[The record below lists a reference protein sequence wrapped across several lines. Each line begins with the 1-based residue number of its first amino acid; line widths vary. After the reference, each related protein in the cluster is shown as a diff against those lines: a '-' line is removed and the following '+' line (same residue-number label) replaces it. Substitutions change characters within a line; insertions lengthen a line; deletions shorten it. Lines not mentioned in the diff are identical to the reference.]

1 MGIKNDNACS
11 QATTK
16 AGDNMIGKTNQS
28 SPSPLCA
35 PNQKTP
41 SEKATPAS
49 EQSENVGAKIA
60 RHKPLAWSILGLA
73 LCRAGL
79 IVGSYGSYRHSD
91 EGIYSDGVMLVAL
104 AVLAVLWLLIA
115 ITKCHLSRQVV
126 RRIAFA
132 SIILEAFSLTMT
144 GALVIGPPEMNVAG
158 NHFLASTFCT
168 LGGLAC
174 MSYWLRRARDCTA
187 ITAVIYAFGALFVS
201 ELLIFTSIFMEN
213 GISYFYA
220 AVLVLLQFPCMLL
233 ARTKPLACDIKTI
246 SSENDFFNFAK
257 NTMTSKVFLATI
269 CVSIGVLACAD
280 GFLRGYP
287 DGLPIAFRAT
297 TRFADLVLI
306 LAFCVAIIVFT
317 CRQHY
322 RVMTVGIFVTMEALA
337 CIALLCYSA
346 WPDALDIGAIF
357 TTNLN
362 ALLVGFSWY
371 IILAFMSYGWRCP
384 YYYAIAGWIVWL
396 GCRGIAR
403 ITLINVTAVSQNDLL
418 MLAAVFTNVLK
429 FGDDVQ
435 NFPMYLILGNVL
447 FSLMADST
455 SSAMGSI
462 LESAPLIK
470 KVRVSKMIFPLEKV
484 LFTLVNFAIS
494 LIAVVIVMLF
504 FRIPPTVNLLAMPI
518 LLVFMLLFCAGL
530 GMLLSS
536 LAVFFRDVCHL
547 WGVVITAW
555 TYATPLFYPVGLL
568 PDWMQAAEAFNPMY
582 HYVCYFRDIAMY
594 NTVPGLTEN
603 LICLGMAA
611 ITFAIGFAVF
621 KATEKKFIL
630 YV

>member
-1 MGIKNDNACS
+1 MGIKNDNTCS

-49 EQSENVGAKIA
+49 EQSENVGAIIV
-60 RHKPLAWSILGLA
+60 RHKPLVWSILGLA

-79 IVGSYGSYRHSD
+79 IVGSYGGYRYSD
-91 EGIYSDGVMLVAL
+91 EGVYSDGVMLVAL

-115 ITKCHLSRQVV
+115 ITKCRLSHRVV
-126 RRIAFA
+126 RSIAFA
-132 SIILEAFSLTMT
+132 SILIEAFSLIMT
-144 GALVIGPPEMNVAG
+144 GMLEIAPPEIDAAAS
-158 NHFLASTFCT
+158 HFLASTLCT

-174 MSYWLRRARDCTA
+174 MSYWLRRARDCAA
-187 ITAVIYAFGALFVS
+187 ITAIIYAFGALFVS
-201 ELLIFTSIFMEN
+201 ELLIFASIFMSE
-213 GISYFYA
+213 GVSCFYA
-220 AVLVLLQFPCMLL
+220 AALVLLQLPCMTL
-233 ARTKPLACDIKTI
+233 ARKKPLACDIKTI
-246 SSENDFFNFAK
+246 SSENDFFNFTK

-317 CRQHY
+317 CRQHH

-418 MLAAVFTNVLK
+418 MLAAVFTMIVISTQVSFVNFLNVRK
-429 FGDDVQ
+429 FESVPEEELTHQQKAVQ
-435 NFPMYLILGNVL
+435 TSPVVKILGL
-447 FSLMADST
+447 DDHHESLAD
-455 SSAMGSI
+455 
-462 LESAPLIK
+462 
-470 KVRVSKMIFPLEKV
+470 VRQATMRHNAEEIGKQF
-484 LFTLVNFAIS
+484 
-494 LIAVVIVMLF
+494 
-504 FRIPPTVNLLAMPI
+504 
-518 LLVFMLLFCAGL
+518 
-530 GMLLSS
+530 LLSEREVEVLS
-536 LAVFFRDVCHL
+536 LYALGWTQKRVAEELFISP
-547 WGVVITAW
+547 GTAHAHIKRI
-555 TYATPLFYPVGLL
+555 YAKTGLHSRQEIL
-568 PDWMQAAEAFNPMY
+568 DYM
-582 HYVCYFRDIAMY
+582 
-594 NTVPGLTEN
+594 
-603 LICLGMAA
+603 
-611 ITFAIGFAVF
+611 
-621 KATEKKFIL
+621 EK
-630 YV
+630 YTS

>member
-1 MGIKNDNACS
+1 MGIKNDNTCS

-16 AGDNMIGKTNQS
+16 AGDNMIRKTNQS
-28 SPSPLCA
+28 SPSPSCT

-49 EQSENVGAKIA
+49 EQSENVGAIIA

-144 GALVIGPPEMNVAG
+144 GALVIGPPEMNVAR

-187 ITAVIYAFGALFVS
+187 ITAVIYSFGALFVS

-233 ARTKPLACDIKTI
+233 ARTKSLACDIKTL
-246 SSENDFFNFAK
+246 SNKGDFFNFTK

-287 DGLPIAFRAT
+287 DGSPIAFRAT

-317 CRQHY
+317 CKHHH

-418 MLAAVFTNVLK
+418 MLAAVFTMIVISTQVAFVNFLNVRK
-429 FGDDVQ
+429 FESVPEEELAHQQKTVQ
-435 NFPMYLILGNVL
+435 
-447 FSLMADST
+447 T
-455 SSAMGSI
+455 S
-462 LESAPLIK
+462 P
-470 KVRVSKMIFPLEKV
+470 VVKV
-484 LFTLVNFAIS
+484 LGLDDHHES
-494 LIAVVIVMLF
+494 LADVRQATMRHNAEEVGKQF
-504 FRIPPTVNLLAMPI
+504 
-518 LLVFMLLFCAGL
+518 
-530 GMLLSS
+530 LLSEREVEVLS
-536 LAVFFRDVCHL
+536 LYALGWTQKRVAEELFISP
-547 WGVVITAW
+547 GTAHAHIKRI
-555 TYATPLFYPVGLL
+555 YAKTGLHSRQEIL
-568 PDWMQAAEAFNPMY
+568 DYM
-582 HYVCYFRDIAMY
+582 
-594 NTVPGLTEN
+594 
-603 LICLGMAA
+603 
-611 ITFAIGFAVF
+611 
-621 KATEKKFIL
+621 EK
-630 YV
+630 YTS

>member
-1 MGIKNDNACS
+1 MGIKNDNTCS

-41 SEKATPAS
+41 SEKATPTS
-49 EQSENVGAKIA
+49 EQSENVGAIIA

-73 LCRAGL
+73 FCRAGL

-91 EGIYSDGVMLVAL
+91 EGVFSDGVMLVAL

-132 SIILEAFSLTMT
+132 SIILEALFLTMT
-144 GALVIGPPEMNVAG
+144 GVLVIGPPEMNVAG

-174 MSYWLRRARDCTA
+174 MSYWLRRARNCTA

-213 GISYFYA
+213 DISYFYA
-220 AVLVLLQFPCMLL
+220 AVLVLLQFPCILL

-246 SSENDFFNFAK
+246 SSENDFFNFTK
-257 NTMTSKVFLATI
+257 NAMTSKVFLATI

-297 TRFADLVLI
+297 TRFANLVLI

-317 CRQHY
+317 CRQHH

-403 ITLINVTAVSQNDLL
+403 LTLINVTAVSQNDLL
-418 MLAAVFTNVLK
+418 MLAAVFTMIVISTQVSFVNFLNVRK
-429 FGDDVQ
+429 FESIPEEELTHQQKAVQ
-435 NFPMYLILGNVL
+435 TSPVVKILGL
-447 FSLMADST
+447 DDHHESLAD
-455 SSAMGSI
+455 
-462 LESAPLIK
+462 
-470 KVRVSKMIFPLEKV
+470 VRQATMRHNAEEIGKQF
-484 LFTLVNFAIS
+484 
-494 LIAVVIVMLF
+494 
-504 FRIPPTVNLLAMPI
+504 
-518 LLVFMLLFCAGL
+518 
-530 GMLLSS
+530 LLSEREVEVLS
-536 LAVFFRDVCHL
+536 LYALGWTQKRVAEELFISP
-547 WGVVITAW
+547 GTAHAHIKRI
-555 TYATPLFYPVGLL
+555 YAKTGLHSRQEIL
-568 PDWMQAAEAFNPMY
+568 DYM
-582 HYVCYFRDIAMY
+582 
-594 NTVPGLTEN
+594 
-603 LICLGMAA
+603 
-611 ITFAIGFAVF
+611 
-621 KATEKKFIL
+621 EK
-630 YV
+630 YTS

>member
-1 MGIKNDNACS
+1 MGIKNDSTCS

-28 SPSPLCA
+28 SPSPSCA

-49 EQSENVGAKIA
+49 EQSENVGAIIA

-79 IVGSYGSYRHSD
+79 IIGSYGSYRHSD

-144 GALVIGPPEMNVAG
+144 GALAIGPPEMNVAR

-187 ITAVIYAFGALFVS
+187 ITAVIYSFGALFVS

-233 ARTKPLACDIKTI
+233 ARTKSLACDIKTL
-246 SSENDFFNFAK
+246 SNKGDFFNFTK

-287 DGLPIAFRAT
+287 DGSPIAFRAT
-297 TRFADLVLI
+297 TRFVDLVLI

-317 CRQHY
+317 CKHHH

-403 ITLINVTAVSQNDLL
+403 ITLINVTAVSQNDPL
-418 MLAAVFTNVLK
+418 MLAAVFTMIVISTQVAFVNFLNVRK
-429 FGDDVQ
+429 FESVPEEELAHQQKTVQ
-435 NFPMYLILGNVL
+435 
-447 FSLMADST
+447 T
-455 SSAMGSI
+455 S
-462 LESAPLIK
+462 P
-470 KVRVSKMIFPLEKV
+470 VVKV
-484 LFTLVNFAIS
+484 LGLDDHHES
-494 LIAVVIVMLF
+494 LADVRQATMRHNAEEVGKQF
-504 FRIPPTVNLLAMPI
+504 
-518 LLVFMLLFCAGL
+518 
-530 GMLLSS
+530 LLSEREVEVLS
-536 LAVFFRDVCHL
+536 LYALGWTQKRVAEELFISP
-547 WGVVITAW
+547 GTAHAHIKRI
-555 TYATPLFYPVGLL
+555 YAKTGLHSRQEIL
-568 PDWMQAAEAFNPMY
+568 DYM
-582 HYVCYFRDIAMY
+582 
-594 NTVPGLTEN
+594 
-603 LICLGMAA
+603 
-611 ITFAIGFAVF
+611 
-621 KATEKKFIL
+621 EK
-630 YV
+630 YTS

>member
-1 MGIKNDNACS
+1 MGIKNDNTCS

-28 SPSPLCA
+28 SPSPSCT

-49 EQSENVGAKIA
+49 EQSENVGAIIA

-132 SIILEAFSLTMT
+132 SIIFEAFSLTMA

-213 GISYFYA
+213 GISYF
-220 AVLVLLQFPCMLL
+220 
-233 ARTKPLACDIKTI
+233 
-246 SSENDFFNFAK
+246 SK

-317 CRQHY
+317 CRQHH

-418 MLAAVFTNVLK
+418 MLAAVFTMIVISTQVAFVNFLNVRK
-429 FGDDVQ
+429 FEAVPEEELTYQQKAVQ
-435 NFPMYLILGNVL
+435 
-447 FSLMADST
+447 T
-455 SSAMGSI
+455 S
-462 LESAPLIK
+462 P
-470 KVRVSKMIFPLEKV
+470 VVKV
-484 LFTLVNFAIS
+484 LGLDDHHES
-494 LIAVVIVMLF
+494 LADVRQATMRHNAEEVGKQF
-504 FRIPPTVNLLAMPI
+504 
-518 LLVFMLLFCAGL
+518 
-530 GMLLSS
+530 LLSEREVEVLS
-536 LAVFFRDVCHL
+536 LYALGWTQKRVAEELFISP
-547 WGVVITAW
+547 GTAHAHIKRI
-555 TYATPLFYPVGLL
+555 YAKTGLHSRQEIL
-568 PDWMQAAEAFNPMY
+568 DYM
-582 HYVCYFRDIAMY
+582 
-594 NTVPGLTEN
+594 
-603 LICLGMAA
+603 
-611 ITFAIGFAVF
+611 
-621 KATEKKFIL
+621 EK
-630 YV
+630 YTS

>member
-1 MGIKNDNACS
+1 MGIKNDNTCS

-49 EQSENVGAKIA
+49 EQSENVGAIIA

-73 LCRAGL
+73 FCRAGL

-91 EGIYSDGVMLVAL
+91 EGVFSDGVMLVAL

-132 SIILEAFSLTMT
+132 SIILEALSLTMT
-144 GALVIGPPEMNVAG
+144 GVLVIGPPEMNVAG

-174 MSYWLRRARDCTA
+174 MSYWLRRARNCTA

-220 AVLVLLQFPCMLL
+220 AVLVLLQFPCILL

-246 SSENDFFNFAK
+246 SSENDFFNFTK

-306 LAFCVAIIVFT
+306 LAVCVAIIVFT
-317 CRQHY
+317 CRQHH

-403 ITLINVTAVSQNDLL
+403 ITLINVTAVSQNNLL
-418 MLAAVFTNVLK
+418 MLAAVFTMIV
-429 FGDDVQ
+429 
-435 NFPMYLILGNVL
+435 I
-447 FSLMADST
+447 ST
-455 SSAMGSI
+455 QVA
-462 LESAPLIK
+462 
-470 KVRVSKMIFPLEKV
+470 F
-484 LFTLVNFAIS
+484 VNFLNVRKFEAVPEEELTHQQKAVQTSPVVKIMGLDDHHES
-494 LIAVVIVMLF
+494 LADVRQATMHHNAEEVGKQF
-504 FRIPPTVNLLAMPI
+504 
-518 LLVFMLLFCAGL
+518 
-530 GMLLSS
+530 LLSEREVEVLS
-536 LAVFFRDVCHL
+536 LYALGWTQKRVAEELFISP
-547 WGVVITAW
+547 GTAHAHIKRI
-555 TYATPLFYPVGLL
+555 YAKTGLHSRQEIL
-568 PDWMQAAEAFNPMY
+568 DYM
-582 HYVCYFRDIAMY
+582 
-594 NTVPGLTEN
+594 
-603 LICLGMAA
+603 
-611 ITFAIGFAVF
+611 
-621 KATEKKFIL
+621 EK
-630 YV
+630 YTS

>member
-49 EQSENVGAKIA
+49 EQSENVGAKIT

-104 AVLAVLWLLIA
+104 AILAVLWLLIA

-126 RRIAFA
+126 RRVAFA

-144 GALVIGPPEMNVAG
+144 GVLVIGPPEMNVAG

-201 ELLIFTSIFMEN
+201 ELLIFTSIFMKN

-220 AVLVLLQFPCMLL
+220 AVLVLLQFPCILL
-233 ARTKPLACDIKTI
+233 ARTKPLACDIKTL
-246 SSENDFFNFAK
+246 SNKGDFFNFTK

-317 CRQHY
+317 CRQHH

-418 MLAAVFTNVLK
+418 MLAAVFTMIVISTQVAFVNFLNVRK
-429 FGDDVQ
+429 FEAAPEEELTHQQKAVQ
-435 NFPMYLILGNVL
+435 
-447 FSLMADST
+447 T
-455 SSAMGSI
+455 S
-462 LESAPLIK
+462 P
-470 KVRVSKMIFPLEKV
+470 VVKV
-484 LFTLVNFAIS
+484 LGLDDHHES
-494 LIAVVIVMLF
+494 LADVRQATMRHNAEEVGKQF
-504 FRIPPTVNLLAMPI
+504 
-518 LLVFMLLFCAGL
+518 
-530 GMLLSS
+530 LLSEREVEVLS
-536 LAVFFRDVCHL
+536 LYALGWTQKRVAEELFISP
-547 WGVVITAW
+547 GTAHAHIKRI
-555 TYATPLFYPVGLL
+555 YAKTGLHSRQEIL
-568 PDWMQAAEAFNPMY
+568 DYM
-582 HYVCYFRDIAMY
+582 
-594 NTVPGLTEN
+594 
-603 LICLGMAA
+603 
-611 ITFAIGFAVF
+611 
-621 KATEKKFIL
+621 EK
-630 YV
+630 YTS

>member
-11 QATTK
+11 QAATK

-49 EQSENVGAKIA
+49 EQSENVGAIIA
-60 RHKPLAWSILGLA
+60 QHKPLAWSILGLA

-91 EGIYSDGVMLVAL
+91 EGIYSDGVMLIAL

-144 GALVIGPPEMNVAG
+144 GALVIGPPEMNVAR

-187 ITAVIYAFGALFVS
+187 ITAVIYSFGALFVS

-233 ARTKPLACDIKTI
+233 ARTKSLACDIKTL
-246 SSENDFFNFAK
+246 SNKGDFFNFTK

-287 DGLPIAFRAT
+287 DGSPIAFRAT

-317 CRQHY
+317 CKHHH

-418 MLAAVFTNVLK
+418 MLAAVFTMIVISTQVAFVNFLNVRK
-429 FGDDVQ
+429 FESVPEEELAHQQKTVQ
-435 NFPMYLILGNVL
+435 
-447 FSLMADST
+447 T
-455 SSAMGSI
+455 S
-462 LESAPLIK
+462 P
-470 KVRVSKMIFPLEKV
+470 VVKV
-484 LFTLVNFAIS
+484 LGLDDHHES
-494 LIAVVIVMLF
+494 LADVRQATMRHNAEEVGKQF
-504 FRIPPTVNLLAMPI
+504 
-518 LLVFMLLFCAGL
+518 
-530 GMLLSS
+530 LLSEREVEVLS
-536 LAVFFRDVCHL
+536 LYALGWTQKRVAEELFISP
-547 WGVVITAW
+547 GTAHAHIKRI
-555 TYATPLFYPVGLL
+555 YAKTGLHSRQEIL
-568 PDWMQAAEAFNPMY
+568 DYM
-582 HYVCYFRDIAMY
+582 
-594 NTVPGLTEN
+594 
-603 LICLGMAA
+603 
-611 ITFAIGFAVF
+611 
-621 KATEKKFIL
+621 EK
-630 YV
+630 YTS

>member
-1 MGIKNDNACS
+1 MGIKNDNTCS

-28 SPSPLCA
+28 SPSPSCT

-49 EQSENVGAKIA
+49 EQSENVGAIIT

-132 SIILEAFSLTMT
+132 SIILEAFSLTMA

-174 MSYWLRRARDCTA
+174 MSYWLRRARNCTA

-220 AVLVLLQFPCMLL
+220 AVLVLLQFPCILL

-246 SSENDFFNFAK
+246 SSENDFFNFTK

-287 DGLPIAFRAT
+287 DGLPIAFRVA

-317 CRQHY
+317 CRQHH

-337 CIALLCYSA
+337 CIALLCYST

-418 MLAAVFTNVLK
+418 MLAAVFTMIV
-429 FGDDVQ
+429 
-435 NFPMYLILGNVL
+435 I
-447 FSLMADST
+447 ST
-455 SSAMGSI
+455 QVA
-462 LESAPLIK
+462 
-470 KVRVSKMIFPLEKV
+470 F
-484 LFTLVNFAIS
+484 VNFLNVRKFEAVPEEELTHQQKAVQTSPVVKIMGLDDHHES
-494 LIAVVIVMLF
+494 LADVRQATMRHNAEEVGKQF
-504 FRIPPTVNLLAMPI
+504 
-518 LLVFMLLFCAGL
+518 
-530 GMLLSS
+530 LLSEREVEVLS
-536 LAVFFRDVCHL
+536 LYALGWTQKRVAEELFISP
-547 WGVVITAW
+547 GTAHAHIKRI
-555 TYATPLFYPVGLL
+555 YAKTGLHSRQEIL
-568 PDWMQAAEAFNPMY
+568 DYM
-582 HYVCYFRDIAMY
+582 
-594 NTVPGLTEN
+594 
-603 LICLGMAA
+603 
-611 ITFAIGFAVF
+611 
-621 KATEKKFIL
+621 EK
-630 YV
+630 YTS

>member
-1 MGIKNDNACS
+1 
-11 QATTK
+11 
-16 AGDNMIGKTNQS
+16 
-28 SPSPLCA
+28 
-35 PNQKTP
+35 
-41 SEKATPAS
+41 
-49 EQSENVGAKIA
+49 
-60 RHKPLAWSILGLA
+60 
-73 LCRAGL
+73 
-79 IVGSYGSYRHSD
+79 
-91 EGIYSDGVMLVAL
+91 MLVAL

-132 SIILEAFSLTMT
+132 SIIFEAFSLTMA

-187 ITAVIYAFGALFVS
+187 ITAVIYSFGALFVS

-317 CRQHY
+317 CRQHH

-403 ITLINVTAVSQNDLL
+403 ITLINVTAVSQNNLL
-418 MLAAVFTNVLK
+418 MLAAVFTMIV
-429 FGDDVQ
+429 
-435 NFPMYLILGNVL
+435 I
-447 FSLMADST
+447 ST
-455 SSAMGSI
+455 QVA
-462 LESAPLIK
+462 
-470 KVRVSKMIFPLEKV
+470 F
-484 LFTLVNFAIS
+484 VNFLNVRKFEAVPEEELTHQQKAVQTSPVVKIMGLDDHHES
-494 LIAVVIVMLF
+494 LADVRQATMRHNAEEVGKQF
-504 FRIPPTVNLLAMPI
+504 
-518 LLVFMLLFCAGL
+518 
-530 GMLLSS
+530 LLSEREVEVLS
-536 LAVFFRDVCHL
+536 LYALGWTQKRVAEELFISP
-547 WGVVITAW
+547 GTAHAHIKRI
-555 TYATPLFYPVGLL
+555 YAKTGLHSRQEIL
-568 PDWMQAAEAFNPMY
+568 DYM
-582 HYVCYFRDIAMY
+582 
-594 NTVPGLTEN
+594 
-603 LICLGMAA
+603 
-611 ITFAIGFAVF
+611 
-621 KATEKKFIL
+621 EK
-630 YV
+630 YTS

>member
-1 MGIKNDNACS
+1 MGIKNDNTCS

-49 EQSENVGAKIA
+49 EQSENVGAIIA

-73 LCRAGL
+73 FCRAGL

-91 EGIYSDGVMLVAL
+91 EGVFSDGVMLVAL

-132 SIILEAFSLTMT
+132 SIILEALSLTMT
-144 GALVIGPPEMNVAG
+144 GVLVIGPPEMNVAG

-174 MSYWLRRARDCTA
+174 MSYWLRRARNCTA

-220 AVLVLLQFPCMLL
+220 AVLVLLQFPCILL

-246 SSENDFFNFAK
+246 SSENDFFNFTK

-317 CRQHY
+317 CRQHH

-418 MLAAVFTNVLK
+418 MLAAVFTMVVISTQVAFVNFLNVRK
-429 FGDDVQ
+429 FEAVPEEELTHQQKAVQ
-435 NFPMYLILGNVL
+435 
-447 FSLMADST
+447 T
-455 SSAMGSI
+455 S
-462 LESAPLIK
+462 P
-470 KVRVSKMIFPLEKV
+470 VVKV
-484 LFTLVNFAIS
+484 LGLDDHHES
-494 LIAVVIVMLF
+494 LADVRQATMRHNAEEVGKQF
-504 FRIPPTVNLLAMPI
+504 
-518 LLVFMLLFCAGL
+518 
-530 GMLLSS
+530 LLSEREVEVLS
-536 LAVFFRDVCHL
+536 LYALGWTQKRVAEELFISP
-547 WGVVITAW
+547 GTAHAHIKRI
-555 TYATPLFYPVGLL
+555 YAKTGLHSRQEIL
-568 PDWMQAAEAFNPMY
+568 DYM
-582 HYVCYFRDIAMY
+582 
-594 NTVPGLTEN
+594 
-603 LICLGMAA
+603 
-611 ITFAIGFAVF
+611 
-621 KATEKKFIL
+621 EK
-630 YV
+630 YTS

>member
-1 MGIKNDNACS
+1 MGIKNDNTCS

-28 SPSPLCA
+28 SPSPSCT

-49 EQSENVGAKIA
+49 EQSENVGAIIA

-73 LCRAGL
+73 FCRAGL

-91 EGIYSDGVMLVAL
+91 EGVFSDGVMLVAL

-132 SIILEAFSLTMT
+132 SIILEALSLTMT
-144 GALVIGPPEMNVAG
+144 GVLVIGPPEMNVAG

-174 MSYWLRRARDCTA
+174 MSYWLRRARNCTA

-201 ELLIFTSIFMEN
+201 ELLIFTSIFMKN

-220 AVLVLLQFPCMLL
+220 AVLVLLQFPCILL

-246 SSENDFFNFAK
+246 SSENDFFNFTK

-297 TRFADLVLI
+297 TRFADFVLI

-317 CRQHY
+317 CRQHH

-418 MLAAVFTNVLK
+418 MLAAVFTMIV
-429 FGDDVQ
+429 
-435 NFPMYLILGNVL
+435 I
-447 FSLMADST
+447 ST
-455 SSAMGSI
+455 QVA
-462 LESAPLIK
+462 
-470 KVRVSKMIFPLEKV
+470 F
-484 LFTLVNFAIS
+484 VNFLNVRKFEAVPEEELTHQQKAVQTSPVVKIMGLDDHHES
-494 LIAVVIVMLF
+494 LTDMRQATMRHNAEEVGKQF
-504 FRIPPTVNLLAMPI
+504 
-518 LLVFMLLFCAGL
+518 
-530 GMLLSS
+530 LLSEREVEVLS
-536 LAVFFRDVCHL
+536 LYALGWTQKRVAEELFISP
-547 WGVVITAW
+547 GTAHAHIKRI
-555 TYATPLFYPVGLL
+555 YAKTGLHSRQEIL
-568 PDWMQAAEAFNPMY
+568 DYM
-582 HYVCYFRDIAMY
+582 
-594 NTVPGLTEN
+594 
-603 LICLGMAA
+603 
-611 ITFAIGFAVF
+611 
-621 KATEKKFIL
+621 EK
-630 YV
+630 YTS

>member
-1 MGIKNDNACS
+1 MGIKNDNTCS

-49 EQSENVGAKIA
+49 EQSENVGAIIA

-73 LCRAGL
+73 FCRAGL

-91 EGIYSDGVMLVAL
+91 EGVFSDGVMLVAL

-132 SIILEAFSLTMT
+132 SIILEALSLTMT
-144 GALVIGPPEMNVAG
+144 GVLVIGPPEMNVAG

-174 MSYWLRRARDCTA
+174 MSYWLRRARNCTA

-220 AVLVLLQFPCMLL
+220 AVLVLLQFPCILL

-246 SSENDFFNFAK
+246 SGENDFFNFTK
-257 NTMTSKVFLATI
+257 NAMTSKVFLATI
-269 CVSIGVLACAD
+269 CVSIGVIACAD

-317 CRQHY
+317 CRQHH

-403 ITLINVTAVSQNDLL
+403 ITLINVTAVSQNNLL
-418 MLAAVFTNVLK
+418 MLAAVFTMIV
-429 FGDDVQ
+429 
-435 NFPMYLILGNVL
+435 I
-447 FSLMADST
+447 ST
-455 SSAMGSI
+455 QVA
-462 LESAPLIK
+462 
-470 KVRVSKMIFPLEKV
+470 F
-484 LFTLVNFAIS
+484 VNFLNVRKFEAVPEEELTHQQKAVQTSPVVKIMGLDDHHES
-494 LIAVVIVMLF
+494 LADVRQATMRHNAEEVGKQF
-504 FRIPPTVNLLAMPI
+504 
-518 LLVFMLLFCAGL
+518 
-530 GMLLSS
+530 LLSEREVEVLS
-536 LAVFFRDVCHL
+536 LYALGWTQKRVAEELFISP
-547 WGVVITAW
+547 GTAHAHIKRI
-555 TYATPLFYPVGLL
+555 YAKTGLHSRQEIL
-568 PDWMQAAEAFNPMY
+568 DYM
-582 HYVCYFRDIAMY
+582 
-594 NTVPGLTEN
+594 
-603 LICLGMAA
+603 
-611 ITFAIGFAVF
+611 
-621 KATEKKFIL
+621 EK
-630 YV
+630 YTS

>member
-1 MGIKNDNACS
+1 MGIKNDNTCS

-49 EQSENVGAKIA
+49 EQSENVGAIIA

-73 LCRAGL
+73 FCRAGL

-91 EGIYSDGVMLVAL
+91 EGVFSDGVMLVAL

-132 SIILEAFSLTMT
+132 SIILEALSLTMT
-144 GALVIGPPEMNVAG
+144 GVLVIGPPEMNVAG

-174 MSYWLRRARDCTA
+174 MSYWLRRARNCTA

-220 AVLVLLQFPCMLL
+220 AVLVLLQFPCILL

-246 SSENDFFNFAK
+246 SSENDFFNFTK

-317 CRQHY
+317 CRQHH

-384 YYYAIAGWIVWL
+384 YYYAIAGWIIWL

-403 ITLINVTAVSQNDLL
+403 ITLINATAVSQNNLL
-418 MLAAVFTNVLK
+418 MLAAVFTMIV
-429 FGDDVQ
+429 
-435 NFPMYLILGNVL
+435 I
-447 FSLMADST
+447 ST
-455 SSAMGSI
+455 QVA
-462 LESAPLIK
+462 
-470 KVRVSKMIFPLEKV
+470 F
-484 LFTLVNFAIS
+484 VNFLNVRKFEAVPEEELTHQQKAVQTSPVVKIMGLDDHHES
-494 LIAVVIVMLF
+494 LADVRQATMRHNAEEVGKQF
-504 FRIPPTVNLLAMPI
+504 
-518 LLVFMLLFCAGL
+518 
-530 GMLLSS
+530 LLSEREVEVLS
-536 LAVFFRDVCHL
+536 LYALGWTQKRVAEELFISP
-547 WGVVITAW
+547 GTAHAHIKRI
-555 TYATPLFYPVGLL
+555 YAKTGLHSRQEIL
-568 PDWMQAAEAFNPMY
+568 DYM
-582 HYVCYFRDIAMY
+582 
-594 NTVPGLTEN
+594 
-603 LICLGMAA
+603 
-611 ITFAIGFAVF
+611 
-621 KATEKKFIL
+621 EK
-630 YV
+630 YTS

>member
-1 MGIKNDNACS
+1 MGIKNDNTCS

-28 SPSPLCA
+28 SPSPSCT

-49 EQSENVGAKIA
+49 EQSENAGAIIA

-73 LCRAGL
+73 FCRAGL

-91 EGIYSDGVMLVAL
+91 EGVFSDGVMLVAL

-126 RRIAFA
+126 RRVAFA

-144 GALVIGPPEMNVAG
+144 GVLVIGPPEMNVAG

-174 MSYWLRRARDCTA
+174 MSYWLRRARNCTA
-187 ITAVIYAFGALFVS
+187 ITAVIYAFGALFAS

-213 GISYFYA
+213 SISYFYA
-220 AVLVLLQFPCMLL
+220 AALVLLQFPCILL
-233 ARTKPLACDIKTI
+233 ARTKPLACDIKTL
-246 SSENDFFNFAK
+246 SNKGDFFNFTK

-317 CRQHY
+317 CRQHH

-418 MLAAVFTNVLK
+418 MLAAVFTMIV
-429 FGDDVQ
+429 
-435 NFPMYLILGNVL
+435 I
-447 FSLMADST
+447 ST
-455 SSAMGSI
+455 QVA
-462 LESAPLIK
+462 
-470 KVRVSKMIFPLEKV
+470 F
-484 LFTLVNFAIS
+484 VNFLNVRKFEAVPEEELTHQQKAVQTSPVVKALGLDDHHES
-494 LIAVVIVMLF
+494 LADVRQATMRHNAEEVGKQF
-504 FRIPPTVNLLAMPI
+504 
-518 LLVFMLLFCAGL
+518 
-530 GMLLSS
+530 LLSEREVEVLS
-536 LAVFFRDVCHL
+536 LYALGWTQKRVAEELFISP
-547 WGVVITAW
+547 GTAHAHIKRI
-555 TYATPLFYPVGLL
+555 YAKTGLHSRQEIL
-568 PDWMQAAEAFNPMY
+568 DYM
-582 HYVCYFRDIAMY
+582 
-594 NTVPGLTEN
+594 
-603 LICLGMAA
+603 
-611 ITFAIGFAVF
+611 
-621 KATEKKFIL
+621 EK
-630 YV
+630 YTS

>member
-11 QATTK
+11 QAATE
-16 AGDNMIGKTNQS
+16 AGDNMVGKTNQS

-35 PNQKTP
+35 PNQKGLSGKPTTP
-41 SEKATPAS
+41 EAEKSESVVATI
-49 EQSENVGAKIA
+49 V

-91 EGIYSDGVMLVAL
+91 EGVFSDGVMLVAL
-104 AVLAVLWLLIA
+104 AILAVLWLLIA
-115 ITKCHLSRQVV
+115 ITKCHLSRRVV

-158 NHFLASTFCT
+158 NHFLASTLCT

-187 ITAVIYAFGALFVS
+187 TTAVIYAFGALFVS
-201 ELLIFTSIFMEN
+201 ELLIVASIFMKH

-220 AVLVLLQFPCMLL
+220 AVLVLLQFPCILL
-233 ARTKPLACDIKTI
+233 ARTKPLACDIKTL
-246 SSENDFFNFAK
+246 SNKGDFFNFTK

-269 CVSIGVLACAD
+269 SVSIGVLACAD

-287 DGLPIAFRAT
+287 DGSPIAFQTT

-306 LAFCVAIIVFT
+306 LALCAAIIVLT
-317 CRQHY
+317 CKHHHRI
-322 RVMTVGIFVTMEALA
+322 MTVGIFVLMEALA

-371 IILAFMSYGWRCP
+371 TILAFMSYGWRCP

-418 MLAAVFTNVLK
+418 MLAAVFTMIV
-429 FGDDVQ
+429 
-435 NFPMYLILGNVL
+435 I
-447 FSLMADST
+447 ST
-455 SSAMGSI
+455 QVA
-462 LESAPLIK
+462 
-470 KVRVSKMIFPLEKV
+470 F
-484 LFTLVNFAIS
+484 VNFLNVRKFEAVSEEELTHQQKAVQTSPVVKIMGLDDHHES
-494 LIAVVIVMLF
+494 LADVRQATMRHNAEEVGKQF
-504 FRIPPTVNLLAMPI
+504 
-518 LLVFMLLFCAGL
+518 
-530 GMLLSS
+530 LLSEREVEVLS
-536 LAVFFRDVCHL
+536 LYALGWTQKRVAEELFISP
-547 WGVVITAW
+547 GTAHAHIKRI
-555 TYATPLFYPVGLL
+555 YAKTGLHSRQEIL
-568 PDWMQAAEAFNPMY
+568 DYM
-582 HYVCYFRDIAMY
+582 
-594 NTVPGLTEN
+594 
-603 LICLGMAA
+603 
-611 ITFAIGFAVF
+611 
-621 KATEKKFIL
+621 EK
-630 YV
+630 YTS

>member
-11 QATTK
+11 QAATE
-16 AGDNMIGKTNQS
+16 AGDNMVGKTNQS

-35 PNQKTP
+35 PNQKGL
-41 SEKATPAS
+41 SEKPTTPETEKS
-49 EQSENVGAKIA
+49 ESVGATIVQ
-60 RHKPLAWSILGLA
+60 HKPLAWSILGLA

-104 AVLAVLWLLIA
+104 AILAVLWLLIA
-115 ITKCHLSRQVV
+115 ITKCHLSRRVV

-187 ITAVIYAFGALFVS
+187 TTAVIYAFGALFVS
-201 ELLIFTSIFMEN
+201 ELLIVASIFMKH
-213 GISYFYA
+213 GTSYFYA
-220 AVLVLLQFPCMLL
+220 AVLVLLQFPCILL
-233 ARTKPLACDIKTI
+233 ARTKPLACDIKML
-246 SSENDFFNFAK
+246 SNKGDFFNFTK

-269 CVSIGVLACAD
+269 SVSIGVLACAD

-287 DGLPIAFRAT
+287 DGSPIAFRAT

-306 LAFCVAIIVFT
+306 LALCAAIIVLT
-317 CRQHY
+317 CKHHHRI
-322 RVMTVGIFVTMEALA
+322 MTVGIFVLMEALA

-371 IILAFMSYGWRCP
+371 TILAFMSYGWRCP

-418 MLAAVFTNVLK
+418 MLAAVFTMIV
-429 FGDDVQ
+429 
-435 NFPMYLILGNVL
+435 I
-447 FSLMADST
+447 ST
-455 SSAMGSI
+455 QVA
-462 LESAPLIK
+462 
-470 KVRVSKMIFPLEKV
+470 F
-484 LFTLVNFAIS
+484 VNFLNVRKFEAVSEEELTHQQKAVQTSPVVKIMGLDDHHES
-494 LIAVVIVMLF
+494 LADVRQATMRHNAEEVGKQF
-504 FRIPPTVNLLAMPI
+504 
-518 LLVFMLLFCAGL
+518 
-530 GMLLSS
+530 LLSEREVEVLS
-536 LAVFFRDVCHL
+536 LYALGWTQKRVAEELFISP
-547 WGVVITAW
+547 GTAHAHIKRI
-555 TYATPLFYPVGLL
+555 YAKTGLHSRQEIL
-568 PDWMQAAEAFNPMY
+568 DYM
-582 HYVCYFRDIAMY
+582 
-594 NTVPGLTEN
+594 
-603 LICLGMAA
+603 
-611 ITFAIGFAVF
+611 
-621 KATEKKFIL
+621 EK
-630 YV
+630 YTS

>member
-1 MGIKNDNACS
+1 MGIKNDNTCS

-28 SPSPLCA
+28 SPSPSCT

-49 EQSENVGAKIA
+49 EQSENAGAIIA

-73 LCRAGL
+73 FCRAGL

-91 EGIYSDGVMLVAL
+91 EGVFSDGVMLVAL

-126 RRIAFA
+126 RRVAFA

-144 GALVIGPPEMNVAG
+144 GVLVIGPPEMNVAG

-174 MSYWLRRARDCTA
+174 MSYWLRRARNCTA

-246 SSENDFFNFAK
+246 SSENDFFNFTK

-317 CRQHY
+317 CRQHH

-418 MLAAVFTNVLK
+418 MLAAVFTMVVISTQVAFVNFLNVRK
-429 FGDDVQ
+429 FEAVPEEELTHQQKAVQ
-435 NFPMYLILGNVL
+435 
-447 FSLMADST
+447 T
-455 SSAMGSI
+455 S
-462 LESAPLIK
+462 P
-470 KVRVSKMIFPLEKV
+470 VVKV
-484 LFTLVNFAIS
+484 LGLDDHHES
-494 LIAVVIVMLF
+494 LADVRQATMRHNAEEVGKQF
-504 FRIPPTVNLLAMPI
+504 
-518 LLVFMLLFCAGL
+518 
-530 GMLLSS
+530 LLSEREVEVLS
-536 LAVFFRDVCHL
+536 LYALGWTQKRVAEELFISP
-547 WGVVITAW
+547 GTAHAHIKRI
-555 TYATPLFYPVGLL
+555 YAKTGLHSRQEIL
-568 PDWMQAAEAFNPMY
+568 DYM
-582 HYVCYFRDIAMY
+582 
-594 NTVPGLTEN
+594 
-603 LICLGMAA
+603 
-611 ITFAIGFAVF
+611 
-621 KATEKKFIL
+621 EK
-630 YV
+630 YTS

>member
-11 QATTK
+11 QAATK
-16 AGDNMIGKTNQS
+16 AGDNMVGKTNQS

-49 EQSENVGAKIA
+49 EQSENVGAIIT

-115 ITKCHLSRQVV
+115 ITKCRLSHRVV
-126 RRIAFA
+126 RSIAFA
-132 SIILEAFSLTMT
+132 SILIEAFSLIMT
-144 GALVIGPPEMNVAG
+144 GMLEIAPPEIDAAAS
-158 NHFLASTFCT
+158 HFLASTFCT

-187 ITAVIYAFGALFVS
+187 VTAVIYAFGALFVS

-220 AVLVLLQFPCMLL
+220 AVLVLLQFPCILL
-233 ARTKPLACDIKTI
+233 ARTKPLACDIKTL
-246 SSENDFFNFAK
+246 SNKGDFFNFTK

-317 CRQHY
+317 CRQHH

-418 MLAAVFTNVLK
+418 MLAAVFTMIVISTQVSFVNFLNVRK
-429 FGDDVQ
+429 FESVPEEELTHQQKAVQ
-435 NFPMYLILGNVL
+435 TSPVVKILGL
-447 FSLMADST
+447 DDHHESLAD
-455 SSAMGSI
+455 
-462 LESAPLIK
+462 
-470 KVRVSKMIFPLEKV
+470 VRQATMRHNAEEVGKQF
-484 LFTLVNFAIS
+484 
-494 LIAVVIVMLF
+494 
-504 FRIPPTVNLLAMPI
+504 
-518 LLVFMLLFCAGL
+518 
-530 GMLLSS
+530 LLSEREVEVLS
-536 LAVFFRDVCHL
+536 LYALGWTQKRVAEELFISP
-547 WGVVITAW
+547 GTAHAHIKRI
-555 TYATPLFYPVGLL
+555 YAKTGLHSRQEIL
-568 PDWMQAAEAFNPMY
+568 DYM
-582 HYVCYFRDIAMY
+582 
-594 NTVPGLTEN
+594 
-603 LICLGMAA
+603 
-611 ITFAIGFAVF
+611 
-621 KATEKKFIL
+621 EK
-630 YV
+630 YTS

>member
-1 MGIKNDNACS
+1 MGIKNDNTCS

-41 SEKATPAS
+41 SEKATPAN
-49 EQSENVGAKIA
+49 EQSENVGAIIA

-144 GALVIGPPEMNVAG
+144 GALVIGPPEMNVAR

-187 ITAVIYAFGALFVS
+187 IAAVIYSFGALFVS

-233 ARTKPLACDIKTI
+233 ARTKPLACDIKTL
-246 SSENDFFNFAK
+246 SNKGDFFNFTK

-287 DGLPIAFRAT
+287 DGSPIAFRAT

-306 LAFCVAIIVFT
+306 LALCTTIIVLT
-317 CRQHY
+317 CKHHH

-418 MLAAVFTNVLK
+418 MLAAVFTMIVISTQVAFVNFLNVRK
-429 FGDDVQ
+429 FESVPEEELTHQQKAVQ
-435 NFPMYLILGNVL
+435 TSPAVKILGL
-447 FSLMADST
+447 DDHHESLAD
-455 SSAMGSI
+455 
-462 LESAPLIK
+462 
-470 KVRVSKMIFPLEKV
+470 VRQATMRHNAEEVGKQF
-484 LFTLVNFAIS
+484 
-494 LIAVVIVMLF
+494 
-504 FRIPPTVNLLAMPI
+504 
-518 LLVFMLLFCAGL
+518 
-530 GMLLSS
+530 LLSEREVEVLS
-536 LAVFFRDVCHL
+536 LYALGWTQKRVAEELFISP
-547 WGVVITAW
+547 GTAHAHIKRI
-555 TYATPLFYPVGLL
+555 YAKTGLHSRQEIL
-568 PDWMQAAEAFNPMY
+568 DYM
-582 HYVCYFRDIAMY
+582 
-594 NTVPGLTEN
+594 
-603 LICLGMAA
+603 
-611 ITFAIGFAVF
+611 
-621 KATEKKFIL
+621 EK
-630 YV
+630 YTS

>member
-1 MGIKNDNACS
+1 MGIKNDYNCS

-49 EQSENVGAKIA
+49 EQSENVGAIIA

-73 LCRAGL
+73 FCRAGL

-91 EGIYSDGVMLVAL
+91 EGVFSDGVMLVAL

-132 SIILEAFSLTMT
+132 SIILEALSLTMT
-144 GALVIGPPEMNVAG
+144 GVLVIGPPEMNVAG
-158 NHFLASTFCT
+158 NHFHASTFCT

-174 MSYWLRRARDCTA
+174 MSYWLRRARNCTA

-220 AVLVLLQFPCMLL
+220 AVLVLLQFPCILL

-246 SSENDFFNFAK
+246 SSENDFFNFTK

-269 CVSIGVLACAD
+269 CVSIGVIACAD

-317 CRQHY
+317 CRQHH

-357 TTNLN
+357 TTSLN

-396 GCRGIAR
+396 GCQGIAR
-403 ITLINVTAVSQNDLL
+403 ITLINVTAVSQNNLL
-418 MLAAVFTNVLK
+418 MLAAVFTMIV
-429 FGDDVQ
+429 
-435 NFPMYLILGNVL
+435 I
-447 FSLMADST
+447 ST
-455 SSAMGSI
+455 QVA
-462 LESAPLIK
+462 
-470 KVRVSKMIFPLEKV
+470 F
-484 LFTLVNFAIS
+484 VNFLNVRKFEAVPEEELTHQQKAVQTSPVVKIMGLDDHHES
-494 LIAVVIVMLF
+494 LADVRQATMRHNAEEVGKQF
-504 FRIPPTVNLLAMPI
+504 
-518 LLVFMLLFCAGL
+518 
-530 GMLLSS
+530 LLSEREVEVLS
-536 LAVFFRDVCHL
+536 LYALGWTQKRVAEELFISP
-547 WGVVITAW
+547 GTAHAHIKRI
-555 TYATPLFYPVGLL
+555 YAKTGLHSRQEIL
-568 PDWMQAAEAFNPMY
+568 DYM
-582 HYVCYFRDIAMY
+582 
-594 NTVPGLTEN
+594 
-603 LICLGMAA
+603 
-611 ITFAIGFAVF
+611 
-621 KATEKKFIL
+621 EK
-630 YV
+630 YTS

>member
-1 MGIKNDNACS
+1 MGIKNDNTCS

-28 SPSPLCA
+28 SPSPSCA

-49 EQSENVGAKIA
+49 EQSENVGAIIA

-144 GALVIGPPEMNVAG
+144 GALAIGPPEMNVAR

-187 ITAVIYAFGALFVS
+187 ITAVIYSFGALFVS

-233 ARTKPLACDIKTI
+233 ARTKSLACDIKTL
-246 SSENDFFNFAK
+246 SNKGDFFNFTK

-287 DGLPIAFRAT
+287 DGSPIAFRAT

-317 CRQHY
+317 CKHHH

-418 MLAAVFTNVLK
+418 MLAAVFTMIVISTQVAFVNFLNVRK
-429 FGDDVQ
+429 FESVPEEELAHQQKTVQ
-435 NFPMYLILGNVL
+435 
-447 FSLMADST
+447 T
-455 SSAMGSI
+455 S
-462 LESAPLIK
+462 P
-470 KVRVSKMIFPLEKV
+470 VVKV
-484 LFTLVNFAIS
+484 LGLDDHHES
-494 LIAVVIVMLF
+494 LADVRQATMRHNAEEVGKQF
-504 FRIPPTVNLLAMPI
+504 
-518 LLVFMLLFCAGL
+518 
-530 GMLLSS
+530 LLSEREVEVLS
-536 LAVFFRDVCHL
+536 LYALGWTQKRVAEELFISP
-547 WGVVITAW
+547 GTAHAHIKRI
-555 TYATPLFYPVGLL
+555 YAKTGLHSRQEIL
-568 PDWMQAAEAFNPMY
+568 DYM
-582 HYVCYFRDIAMY
+582 
-594 NTVPGLTEN
+594 
-603 LICLGMAA
+603 
-611 ITFAIGFAVF
+611 
-621 KATEKKFIL
+621 EK
-630 YV
+630 YTS

>member
-60 RHKPLAWSILGLA
+60 QHKPLAWSILGLA

-115 ITKCHLSRQVV
+115 ITKCRLSHRVV
-126 RRIAFA
+126 RSIAFA
-132 SIILEAFSLTMT
+132 SILIEAFSLIMT
-144 GALVIGPPEMNVAG
+144 GMLEIAPPEIDAAAS
-158 NHFLASTFCT
+158 HFLASTFCT

-187 ITAVIYAFGALFVS
+187 ITAVIYSFGALFVS

-233 ARTKPLACDIKTI
+233 ARTKPLACDIKTL
-246 SSENDFFNFAK
+246 SNKGDFFNFTK
-257 NTMTSKVFLATI
+257 NAMTSKVFLATI

-317 CRQHY
+317 CRQYH

-418 MLAAVFTNVLK
+418 MLAAVFTMIVISTQVAFVNSLNVRK
-429 FGDDVQ
+429 FEAVPEEELTHQQKAVQTSPVVKALGLDDHHE
-435 NFPMYLILGNVL
+435 
-447 FSLMADST
+447 SLAD
-455 SSAMGSI
+455 
-462 LESAPLIK
+462 
-470 KVRVSKMIFPLEKV
+470 VRQATMRHNAEEVGKQF
-484 LFTLVNFAIS
+484 
-494 LIAVVIVMLF
+494 
-504 FRIPPTVNLLAMPI
+504 
-518 LLVFMLLFCAGL
+518 
-530 GMLLSS
+530 LLSEREVEVLS
-536 LAVFFRDVCHL
+536 LYALGWTQKRVAEELFISP
-547 WGVVITAW
+547 GTAHAHIKRI
-555 TYATPLFYPVGLL
+555 YAKTGLHSRQEIL
-568 PDWMQAAEAFNPMY
+568 DYM
-582 HYVCYFRDIAMY
+582 
-594 NTVPGLTEN
+594 
-603 LICLGMAA
+603 
-611 ITFAIGFAVF
+611 
-621 KATEKKFIL
+621 EK
-630 YV
+630 YTS

>member
-1 MGIKNDNACS
+1 MGIKNDNTCS

-49 EQSENVGAKIA
+49 EQSENVGAIIA

-73 LCRAGL
+73 FCRAGL

-91 EGIYSDGVMLVAL
+91 EGVFSDGVMLVAL

-132 SIILEAFSLTMT
+132 SIILEALSLTMT
-144 GALVIGPPEMNVAG
+144 GVLVIGPPEMNVAG

-174 MSYWLRRARDCTA
+174 MSYWLRRARNCTA

-220 AVLVLLQFPCMLL
+220 AVLVLLQFPCILL

-246 SSENDFFNFAK
+246 SSENDFFNFTK

-317 CRQHY
+317 CRQHH

-371 IILAFMSYGWRCP
+371 TILAFMSYGWRCP

-396 GCRGIAR
+396 GCQGIAR
-403 ITLINVTAVSQNDLL
+403 ITLINVTAVSQNNLL
-418 MLAAVFTNVLK
+418 MLAAVFTMIV
-429 FGDDVQ
+429 
-435 NFPMYLILGNVL
+435 I
-447 FSLMADST
+447 ST
-455 SSAMGSI
+455 QVA
-462 LESAPLIK
+462 
-470 KVRVSKMIFPLEKV
+470 F
-484 LFTLVNFAIS
+484 VNFLNVRKFEAVPEEELTHQQKAVQTSPVVKIMGLDDHHES
-494 LIAVVIVMLF
+494 LADVRQATMRHNAEEVGKQF
-504 FRIPPTVNLLAMPI
+504 
-518 LLVFMLLFCAGL
+518 
-530 GMLLSS
+530 LLSEREVEVLS
-536 LAVFFRDVCHL
+536 LYALGWTQKRVAEELFISP
-547 WGVVITAW
+547 GTAHAHIKRI
-555 TYATPLFYPVGLL
+555 YAKTGLHSRQEIL
-568 PDWMQAAEAFNPMY
+568 DYM
-582 HYVCYFRDIAMY
+582 
-594 NTVPGLTEN
+594 
-603 LICLGMAA
+603 
-611 ITFAIGFAVF
+611 
-621 KATEKKFIL
+621 EK
-630 YV
+630 YTS

>member
-11 QATTK
+11 QAATK
-16 AGDNMIGKTNQS
+16 AGDNMVGKTNQS
-28 SPSPLCA
+28 SPFPLCA

-49 EQSENVGAKIA
+49 EQSENVGAIIA

-73 LCRAGL
+73 FCRAGL

-91 EGIYSDGVMLVAL
+91 EGVFSDGVMLVAL

-126 RRIAFA
+126 RRVAFA

-144 GALVIGPPEMNVAG
+144 GVLVIGPPEMNVAG

-174 MSYWLRRARDCTA
+174 MSYWLRRARNCTA

-220 AVLVLLQFPCMLL
+220 AVLVLLQFPCILL

-246 SSENDFFNFAK
+246 SSENDFFNFTK

-317 CRQHY
+317 CRQHH

-418 MLAAVFTNVLK
+418 MLAAVFTMIV
-429 FGDDVQ
+429 
-435 NFPMYLILGNVL
+435 I
-447 FSLMADST
+447 ST
-455 SSAMGSI
+455 QVA
-462 LESAPLIK
+462 
-470 KVRVSKMIFPLEKV
+470 F
-484 LFTLVNFAIS
+484 VNFLNVRKFEAVPEEELTHQQKAVQTSPVVKIMGLDDHHES
-494 LIAVVIVMLF
+494 LADVRQATMRHNAEEVGKQF
-504 FRIPPTVNLLAMPI
+504 
-518 LLVFMLLFCAGL
+518 
-530 GMLLSS
+530 LLSEREVEVLS
-536 LAVFFRDVCHL
+536 LYALGWTQKRVAEELFISP
-547 WGVVITAW
+547 GTAH
-555 TYATPLFYPVGLL
+555 THIKRIYAKTGLHSRQEIL
-568 PDWMQAAEAFNPMY
+568 DYM
-582 HYVCYFRDIAMY
+582 
-594 NTVPGLTEN
+594 
-603 LICLGMAA
+603 
-611 ITFAIGFAVF
+611 
-621 KATEKKFIL
+621 EK
-630 YV
+630 YTS

>member
-1 MGIKNDNACS
+1 MGIKNDNTCS

-28 SPSPLCA
+28 SPSPSCT

-49 EQSENVGAKIA
+49 EQSENVGAIIA

-73 LCRAGL
+73 FCRAGL

-91 EGIYSDGVMLVAL
+91 EGVFSDGVMLVAL

-132 SIILEAFSLTMT
+132 SIILEALSLTMT
-144 GALVIGPPEMNVAG
+144 GVLVIGPPEMNVAG

-174 MSYWLRRARDCTA
+174 MSYWLRRARNCTA
-187 ITAVIYAFGALFVS
+187 ITAVIFAFGALFVS

-220 AVLVLLQFPCMLL
+220 AVLVLLQFPCILL

-246 SSENDFFNFAK
+246 SSENDFFNFTK

-317 CRQHY
+317 CRQHH

-403 ITLINVTAVSQNDLL
+403 ITLINVTAVSQNNLL
-418 MLAAVFTNVLK
+418 MLAAVFTMIV
-429 FGDDVQ
+429 
-435 NFPMYLILGNVL
+435 I
-447 FSLMADST
+447 ST
-455 SSAMGSI
+455 QVA
-462 LESAPLIK
+462 
-470 KVRVSKMIFPLEKV
+470 F
-484 LFTLVNFAIS
+484 VNFLNVRKFEAVPEEELTHQQKAVQTSPVVKIMGLDDHHES
-494 LIAVVIVMLF
+494 LADVRQATMRHNAEEVGKQF
-504 FRIPPTVNLLAMPI
+504 
-518 LLVFMLLFCAGL
+518 
-530 GMLLSS
+530 LLSEREVEVLS
-536 LAVFFRDVCHL
+536 LYALGWTQKRVAEELFISP
-547 WGVVITAW
+547 GTAHAHIKRI
-555 TYATPLFYPVGLL
+555 YAKTGLHSRQEIL
-568 PDWMQAAEAFNPMY
+568 DYM
-582 HYVCYFRDIAMY
+582 
-594 NTVPGLTEN
+594 
-603 LICLGMAA
+603 
-611 ITFAIGFAVF
+611 
-621 KATEKKFIL
+621 EK
-630 YV
+630 YTS

>member
-11 QATTK
+11 QAATK
-16 AGDNMIGKTNQS
+16 AGDNMVGKTNQS

-49 EQSENVGAKIA
+49 EQSENVGAIIA
-60 RHKPLAWSILGLA
+60 RHKPLVWSILGLA

-91 EGIYSDGVMLVAL
+91 EGVFSDGVMLVAL

-115 ITKCHLSRQVV
+115 ITKCRLSHRVV
-126 RRIAFA
+126 RSIAFA
-132 SIILEAFSLTMT
+132 SILIEAFSLVMT
-144 GALVIGPPEMNVAG
+144 GMLEIAPPEIDAAAS
-158 NHFLASTFCT
+158 HFLASTLCT

-174 MSYWLRRARDCTA
+174 MSYWLRRARDCAA

-201 ELLIFTSIFMEN
+201 ELLIFASIFMPE
-213 GISYFYA
+213 GVSCFYA
-220 AVLVLLQFPCMLL
+220 AALVLLQLPCMTL
-233 ARTKPLACDIKTI
+233 ARKKPLACDIKTI
-246 SSENDFFNFAK
+246 SSENDFFNFTK

-317 CRQHY
+317 CRQHH

-418 MLAAVFTNVLK
+418 MHAAVFTMIVISTQVSFVNFLNVRK
-429 FGDDVQ
+429 FESVPEEELTRQQKAVQ
-435 NFPMYLILGNVL
+435 TSPVVKILGLNDHHE
-447 FSLMADST
+447 SLAD
-455 SSAMGSI
+455 
-462 LESAPLIK
+462 
-470 KVRVSKMIFPLEKV
+470 VRQATMRHNAEEVGKQF
-484 LFTLVNFAIS
+484 
-494 LIAVVIVMLF
+494 
-504 FRIPPTVNLLAMPI
+504 
-518 LLVFMLLFCAGL
+518 
-530 GMLLSS
+530 LLSEREVEVLS
-536 LAVFFRDVCHL
+536 LYALGWTQKRVAEELFISP
-547 WGVVITAW
+547 GTAHAHIKRI
-555 TYATPLFYPVGLL
+555 YAKTGLHSRQEIL
-568 PDWMQAAEAFNPMY
+568 DYM
-582 HYVCYFRDIAMY
+582 
-594 NTVPGLTEN
+594 
-603 LICLGMAA
+603 
-611 ITFAIGFAVF
+611 
-621 KATEKKFIL
+621 EK
-630 YV
+630 YTS

>member
-1 MGIKNDNACS
+1 MGIKNDNTCS

-49 EQSENVGAKIA
+49 EQSENVGAIIA

-73 LCRAGL
+73 FCRAGL

-91 EGIYSDGVMLVAL
+91 EGVFSDGVMLVAL

-132 SIILEAFSLTMT
+132 SIILEALSLTMT
-144 GALVIGPPEMNVAG
+144 GVLVIGPPEMNVAG

-174 MSYWLRRARDCTA
+174 MSYWLRRARNCTA

-220 AVLVLLQFPCMLL
+220 AVLVLLQFPCILL

-246 SSENDFFNFAK
+246 SSENDFFNFTK

-297 TRFADLVLI
+297 TRFADFVLI

-317 CRQHY
+317 CRQHH

-403 ITLINVTAVSQNDLL
+403 ITLINVTAVSQNNLL
-418 MLAAVFTNVLK
+418 MLAAVFTMIV
-429 FGDDVQ
+429 
-435 NFPMYLILGNVL
+435 I
-447 FSLMADST
+447 ST
-455 SSAMGSI
+455 QVA
-462 LESAPLIK
+462 
-470 KVRVSKMIFPLEKV
+470 F
-484 LFTLVNFAIS
+484 VNFLNVRKFEAVPEEELTHQQKAVQTSPVVKIMGLDDHHES
-494 LIAVVIVMLF
+494 LADVRQATM
-504 FRIPPTVNLLAMPI
+504 RHNAEE
-518 LLVFMLLFCAGL
+518 L
-530 GMLLSS
+530 GKQFLLSEREVEVLS
-536 LAVFFRDVCHL
+536 LYALGWTQKRVAEELFISP
-547 WGVVITAW
+547 GTAHAHIKRI
-555 TYATPLFYPVGLL
+555 YAKTGLHSRQEIL
-568 PDWMQAAEAFNPMY
+568 DYM
-582 HYVCYFRDIAMY
+582 
-594 NTVPGLTEN
+594 
-603 LICLGMAA
+603 
-611 ITFAIGFAVF
+611 
-621 KATEKKFIL
+621 EK
-630 YV
+630 YTS

>member
-1 MGIKNDNACS
+1 MGIKNDNTCS

-28 SPSPLCA
+28 SPSPSCT

-49 EQSENVGAKIA
+49 EQSENVGAIIA

-115 ITKCHLSRQVV
+115 ITKCRLSHRVV
-126 RRIAFA
+126 RSIAFA
-132 SIILEAFSLTMT
+132 SILIEAFSLIMT
-144 GALVIGPPEMNVAG
+144 GMLEIAPPEIDAAAS
-158 NHFLASTFCT
+158 HFLASTFCT

-220 AVLVLLQFPCMLL
+220 AVLVLLQFPCILL
-233 ARTKPLACDIKTI
+233 ARTKPLACDIKTL
-246 SSENDFFNFAK
+246 SNKGDFFNFTK
-257 NTMTSKVFLATI
+257 STMTSKVFLATI

-317 CRQHY
+317 CRQHH

-403 ITLINVTAVSQNDLL
+403 ITLINVTTVSQNNLL
-418 MLAAVFTNVLK
+418 MLAAVFTMIVISTQVSFVNFLNVRK
-429 FGDDVQ
+429 FEAVPEEELTHQQKAVQ
-435 NFPMYLILGNVL
+435 TSPVVRILGL
-447 FSLMADST
+447 DDHHESLAD
-455 SSAMGSI
+455 
-462 LESAPLIK
+462 
-470 KVRVSKMIFPLEKV
+470 VRQATMRHNAEEVGKQF
-484 LFTLVNFAIS
+484 
-494 LIAVVIVMLF
+494 
-504 FRIPPTVNLLAMPI
+504 
-518 LLVFMLLFCAGL
+518 
-530 GMLLSS
+530 LLSEREVEVLS
-536 LAVFFRDVCHL
+536 LYALGWTQKRVAEELFISP
-547 WGVVITAW
+547 GTAHAHIKRI
-555 TYATPLFYPVGLL
+555 YAKTGLHSRQEIL
-568 PDWMQAAEAFNPMY
+568 DYM
-582 HYVCYFRDIAMY
+582 
-594 NTVPGLTEN
+594 
-603 LICLGMAA
+603 
-611 ITFAIGFAVF
+611 
-621 KATEKKFIL
+621 EK
-630 YV
+630 YTS

>member
-1 MGIKNDNACS
+1 MGIKNDNTCS

-49 EQSENVGAKIA
+49 EQSENVGAIIA

-73 LCRAGL
+73 FCRAGL

-91 EGIYSDGVMLVAL
+91 EGVFSDGVMLVAL

-132 SIILEAFSLTMT
+132 SIILEALSLTMT
-144 GALVIGPPEMNVAG
+144 GVLVIGPPEMNVAG

-174 MSYWLRRARDCTA
+174 MSYWLRRARNCTA

-220 AVLVLLQFPCMLL
+220 AVLVLLQFPCILL

-246 SSENDFFNFAK
+246 SSENDFFNFTK

-317 CRQHY
+317 CRQHH

-418 MLAAVFTNVLK
+418 MLAAVFTMIV
-429 FGDDVQ
+429 
-435 NFPMYLILGNVL
+435 I
-447 FSLMADST
+447 ST
-455 SSAMGSI
+455 QVA
-462 LESAPLIK
+462 
-470 KVRVSKMIFPLEKV
+470 F
-484 LFTLVNFAIS
+484 VNFLNVRKFESVPEEELTHQQKAVQTSPVVKIMGLDDHHES
-494 LIAVVIVMLF
+494 LANVRQATMRHNAEEVGKQF
-504 FRIPPTVNLLAMPI
+504 
-518 LLVFMLLFCAGL
+518 
-530 GMLLSS
+530 LLSEREVEVLS
-536 LAVFFRDVCHL
+536 LYALGWTQKRVAEELFISP
-547 WGVVITAW
+547 GTAHAHIKRI
-555 TYATPLFYPVGLL
+555 YAKTGLHSRQEIL
-568 PDWMQAAEAFNPMY
+568 DYM
-582 HYVCYFRDIAMY
+582 
-594 NTVPGLTEN
+594 
-603 LICLGMAA
+603 
-611 ITFAIGFAVF
+611 
-621 KATEKKFIL
+621 EK
-630 YV
+630 YTS

>member
-1 MGIKNDNACS
+1 MGIKNDNTCS

-49 EQSENVGAKIA
+49 EQSENVGAIIA

-73 LCRAGL
+73 FCRAGL

-91 EGIYSDGVMLVAL
+91 EGVFSDGVMLVAL

-132 SIILEAFSLTMT
+132 SIILEALSLTMT
-144 GALVIGPPEMNVAG
+144 GVLVIGPPEMNVAG

-174 MSYWLRRARDCTA
+174 MLYWLRRARNCTA

-220 AVLVLLQFPCMLL
+220 AVLVLLQFPCILL
-233 ARTKPLACDIKTI
+233 ARTKPLACDIKTL
-246 SSENDFFNFAK
+246 SNKGDFFNFTK

-287 DGLPIAFRAT
+287 DGSPIAFRAT

-317 CRQHY
+317 CRQHH

-418 MLAAVFTNVLK
+418 MLAAVFTMIVISTQVSFVNFLNVRK
-429 FGDDVQ
+429 FESVPEEELTHQQKAVQ
-435 NFPMYLILGNVL
+435 TSPVVKILGL
-447 FSLMADST
+447 DDHHESLAD
-455 SSAMGSI
+455 
-462 LESAPLIK
+462 
-470 KVRVSKMIFPLEKV
+470 VRQATMRHNAEEVGKQF
-484 LFTLVNFAIS
+484 
-494 LIAVVIVMLF
+494 
-504 FRIPPTVNLLAMPI
+504 
-518 LLVFMLLFCAGL
+518 
-530 GMLLSS
+530 LLSEREVEVLS
-536 LAVFFRDVCHL
+536 LYALGWTQKRVAEELFISP
-547 WGVVITAW
+547 GTAHAHIKRI
-555 TYATPLFYPVGLL
+555 YAKTGLHSRQEIL
-568 PDWMQAAEAFNPMY
+568 DYM
-582 HYVCYFRDIAMY
+582 
-594 NTVPGLTEN
+594 
-603 LICLGMAA
+603 
-611 ITFAIGFAVF
+611 
-621 KATEKKFIL
+621 EK
-630 YV
+630 YTS

>member
-1 MGIKNDNACS
+1 
-11 QATTK
+11 
-16 AGDNMIGKTNQS
+16 MIGKTNQS
-28 SPSPLCA
+28 SPSPSCT

-49 EQSENVGAKIA
+49 EQSENVGAIIA

-144 GALVIGPPEMNVAG
+144 GALVIGPPEMNVAR

-187 ITAVIYAFGALFVS
+187 ITAVIYSFGALFVS

-233 ARTKPLACDIKTI
+233 ARTKSLACDIKTL
-246 SSENDFFNFAK
+246 SNKGDFFNFTK

-287 DGLPIAFRAT
+287 DGSPIAFRAT

-317 CRQHY
+317 CKHHH

-357 TTNLN
+357 TTSLN

-418 MLAAVFTNVLK
+418 MLAAVFTMIVISTQVAFVNFLNVRK
-429 FGDDVQ
+429 FESVPEEELAHQQKTVQ
-435 NFPMYLILGNVL
+435 
-447 FSLMADST
+447 T
-455 SSAMGSI
+455 S
-462 LESAPLIK
+462 P
-470 KVRVSKMIFPLEKV
+470 VVKV
-484 LFTLVNFAIS
+484 LGLDDHHES
-494 LIAVVIVMLF
+494 LADVRQATMRHNAEEVGKQF
-504 FRIPPTVNLLAMPI
+504 
-518 LLVFMLLFCAGL
+518 
-530 GMLLSS
+530 LLSEREVEVLS
-536 LAVFFRDVCHL
+536 LYALGWTQKRVAEELFISP
-547 WGVVITAW
+547 GTAHAHIKRI
-555 TYATPLFYPVGLL
+555 YAKTGLHSRQEIL
-568 PDWMQAAEAFNPMY
+568 DYM
-582 HYVCYFRDIAMY
+582 
-594 NTVPGLTEN
+594 
-603 LICLGMAA
+603 
-611 ITFAIGFAVF
+611 
-621 KATEKKFIL
+621 EK
-630 YV
+630 YTS

>member
-1 MGIKNDNACS
+1 MGIKNDNTCS

-28 SPSPLCA
+28 SPSPSCT

-49 EQSENVGAKIA
+49 EQSENVGAIIA
-60 RHKPLAWSILGLA
+60 QHKPLAWSILGLA

-91 EGIYSDGVMLVAL
+91 EGVYSDGVMLVAL

-115 ITKCHLSRQVV
+115 ITKCHLSHQVV
-126 RRIAFA
+126 RRVAFA

-144 GALVIGPPEMNVAG
+144 GVLVIGPPEMNVAG

-246 SSENDFFNFAK
+246 SSENDFFNFTK

-317 CRQHY
+317 CRQHH

-418 MLAAVFTNVLK
+418 MLAAVFTMIVISTQVAFVNFLNVRK
-429 FGDDVQ
+429 FEAVPEEELTHQQKAVQ
-435 NFPMYLILGNVL
+435 
-447 FSLMADST
+447 T
-455 SSAMGSI
+455 S
-462 LESAPLIK
+462 P
-470 KVRVSKMIFPLEKV
+470 VVKV
-484 LFTLVNFAIS
+484 LGLDDHHES
-494 LIAVVIVMLF
+494 LADVRQATMRHNAEEVGKQF
-504 FRIPPTVNLLAMPI
+504 
-518 LLVFMLLFCAGL
+518 
-530 GMLLSS
+530 LLSEREVEVLS
-536 LAVFFRDVCHL
+536 LYALGWTQKRVAEELFISP
-547 WGVVITAW
+547 GTAHAHIKRI
-555 TYATPLFYPVGLL
+555 YAKTGLHSRQEIL
-568 PDWMQAAEAFNPMY
+568 DYM
-582 HYVCYFRDIAMY
+582 
-594 NTVPGLTEN
+594 
-603 LICLGMAA
+603 
-611 ITFAIGFAVF
+611 
-621 KATEKKFIL
+621 EK
-630 YV
+630 YTS